1 MKLQRSELIGALSIL
16 IAIWTIVY
24 LIPDFLGS
32 LLNTVLGNVILLA
45 TILLV
50 GSKNYVYGFIL
61 GVTLVV
67 LYRISHIKEG
77 FTWSQDSANNFILLQ
92 QTLHPGLVFDTNQ
105 IKEQASQEELDYF
118 LKNGKWP
125 WSQEVQNLYKEAV
138 QRNPYIRTSPEDA
151 VDQAR
156 TVYNQ
161 AIILEIISWQT
172 KEGKFLLSGVSI
184 KDASGNPQEDLPSG
198 WGNYGYSSGLIGH
211 LENDVVKCAADASG
225 NYSLVKTRYTGKDK
239 ITIAQ
244 TKETTPSLLEKGNK
258 ILLAF
263 SKSDPVDYNE
273 LPKLIP
279 GFKFTG
285 APCDPC
291 VALNNSYSCPFQLD
305 ISGSLPG
312 VSSVWQYLWA
322 PASVSQES
330 SASKNEFPV
339 LKELKNELNEMFP
352 NPLPTLN

>member
-1 MKLQRSELIGALSIL
+1 MKIQRSELIGALSIL

-24 LIPDFLGS
+24 LIPDFLSS
-32 LLNTVLGNVILLA
+32 LLNTILGNIILLM

-50 GSKNYVYGFIL
+50 GSKNYVYGFVL
-61 GVTLVV
+61 GVTLVI

-125 WSQEVQNLYKEAV
+125 WSQEVQDLYKEAV

-172 KEGKFLLSGVSI
+172 KEGQFLLNGVSI

-211 LENDVVKCAADASG
+211 LENDVVKCAPDASG
-225 NYSLVKTRYTGKDK
+225 NYSLVKIRYTGKDK

-244 TKETTPSLLEKGNK
+244 TKETTP
-258 ILLAF
+258 
-263 SKSDPVDYNE
+263 VDYNE
-273 LPKLIP
+273 LPDLVP

-291 VALNNSYSCPFQLD
+291 VALNNSYTCAFQLD

-312 VSSVWQYLWA
+312 VSNVWQYLWA

-330 SASKNEFPV
+330 NAPKNEFPV

-352 NPLPTLN
+352 TSPPTLN

>member
-1 MKLQRSELIGALSIL
+1 MKLHRSQLIGALSIL

-24 LIPDFLGS
+24 LIPDFLSS
-32 LLNTVLGNVILLA
+32 LLNTVLGNLILLA

-61 GVTLVV
+61 GVTLVI

-125 WSQEVQNLYKEAV
+125 WSQEVQDLYKEAV

-161 AIILEIISWQT
+161 SIILEIISWQT
-172 KEGKFLLSGVSI
+172 KEGQFLLNGVSI

-211 LENDVVKCAADASG
+211 LENDVVKCAADVSG

-244 TKETTPSLLEKGNK
+244 TKETTP
-258 ILLAF
+258 
-263 SKSDPVDYNE
+263 VDYNE

-285 APCDPC
+285 ASCDPC
-291 VALNNSYSCPFQLD
+291 VALNNSYTCPFQLD

-330 SASKNEFPV
+330 IAPKNEFPV
-339 LKELKNELNEMFP
+339 LKELKNELNTINF
-352 NPLPTLN
+352 

>member
-1 MKLQRSELIGALSIL
+1 MKLHRSQLIGALSIL

-24 LIPDFLGS
+24 LIPDFLSS
-32 LLNTVLGNVILLA
+32 LLNTVLGNLILLA

-61 GVTLVV
+61 GVTLVI
-67 LYRISHIKEG
+67 LYRISHMKEG

-125 WSQEVQNLYKEAV
+125 WSQEVQDLYKEAV

-172 KEGKFLLSGVSI
+172 KEGQFLLNGVSI
-184 KDASGNPQEDLPSG
+184 KDASGNPQEDLPGG

-211 LENDVVKCAADASG
+211 LENDVVKCAADVSG

-244 TKETTPSLLEKGNK
+244 TKETT
-258 ILLAF
+258 
-263 SKSDPVDYNE
+263 PVDYNE

-291 VALNNSYSCPFQLD
+291 VALNNSYTCPFQLD

-330 SASKNEFPV
+330 IAPKNEFPV
-339 LKELKNELNEMFP
+339 LKELKNELNTINF
-352 NPLPTLN
+352 

>member
-1 MKLQRSELIGALSIL
+1 MKLHRSQLIGALSIL

-24 LIPDFLGS
+24 LIPDFLSS
-32 LLNTVLGNVILLA
+32 LLNTVLGNLILLA

-61 GVTLVV
+61 GVTLVI
-67 LYRISHIKEG
+67 LYRISHMKEG

-125 WSQEVQNLYKEAV
+125 WSQEVQDLYKEAV

-156 TVYNQ
+156 TVYNKS
-161 AIILEIISWQT
+161 IILEIISWQT
-172 KEGKFLLSGVSI
+172 KEGQFLLNGVSI
-184 KDASGNPQEDLPSG
+184 KDASGNPQEDLPGG

-211 LENDVVKCAADASG
+211 LENDVVKCAADVSG

-244 TKETTPSLLEKGNK
+244 TKETTP
-258 ILLAF
+258 
-263 SKSDPVDYNE
+263 VDYNE
-273 LPKLIP
+273 LPRLIP

-291 VALNNSYSCPFQLD
+291 VALNNSYTCPFQLD

-330 SASKNEFPV
+330 IASKNEFPV
-339 LKELKNELNEMFP
+339 LKELKNELNTINF
-352 NPLPTLN
+352 